1 MQTKAAHFYTGPLS
15 LNDANTVTAGSSLI
29 GNMNVGYRFST
40 PAFIADLQLSV
51 RNLYKTA
58 YSLGYDLNAFGNR
71 FYNPAAMRNY
81 MLTLKL
87 QL

>member
-1 MQTKAAHFYTGPLS
+1 LQTKAAHFYTGPLP

-40 PAFIADLQLSV
+40 APFIADLQLSV
-51 RNLYKTA
+51 RNLYNTA

-71 FYNPAAMRNY
+71 FCNPAATRNY